1 MEETTSSSS
10 CKSANSNMKE
20 GNLSL
25 GKSLSDCRL
34 WIGNLDSKVREFN
47 LLKMVEKFGPL
58 AEFDFLYHR
67 TGPQIGQPRGYAF
80 VTYKELEHARK
91 AQKTL
96 DGLEVFSR
104 KLAVKWAHAQDEAK
118 FITKPKVM
126 PPILT
131 ISKETPSNST
141 KKVSKEK
148 KIAALEEQLKLLEE
162 KSSGEMAFTPDI
174 GAPSKPTTVIYNYIE
189 RNPRVG
195 NSQGKLT
202 SSYKSNYSD
211 SSRPYNKRMRRK

>member
-20 GNLSL
+20 TYLWENLYQIV
-25 GKSLSDCRL
+25 DCGL
-34 WIGNLDSKVREFN
+34 EIWIQKL
-47 LLKMVEKFGPL
+47 EK
-58 AEFDFLYHR
+58 
-67 TGPQIGQPRGYAF
+67 
-80 VTYKELEHARK
+80 LEHARK